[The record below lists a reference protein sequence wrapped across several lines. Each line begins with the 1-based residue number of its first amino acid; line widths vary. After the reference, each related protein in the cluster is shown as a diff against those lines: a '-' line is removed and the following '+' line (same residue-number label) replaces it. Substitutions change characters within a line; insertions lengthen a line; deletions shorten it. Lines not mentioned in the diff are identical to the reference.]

1 METYQQIPVEI
12 LIELHE
18 RILAEDPT
26 AQAELSELLLPVI
39 TERLEKIFPKL
50 FDPDLID
57 ISATDALLSYFEKP
71 NRFQSSKQSLE
82 NYLVMSARGD
92 LLNSLK
98 PRKVDENSH
107 PLLEDVELWDS
118 FAEDNVEG
126 YVAIDETD
134 VENEVFLKLSPLIQ
148 KIKKL
153 FPDSVDQ
160 ELVRMLMLGIRETEK
175 YAKVLGIEHF
185 NLEEQKNIVKR
196 NKDRIKK
203 TIIRNID
210 PNELRNDI

>member
-1 METYQQIPVEI
+1 LASNRQISEEI
-12 LIELHE
+12 LNELHE
-18 RILAEDPT
+18 RILVEDPT
-26 AQAELSELLLPVI
+26 AHAELSELLLPVI
-39 TERLEKIFPKL
+39 TKRLEKRFPNL

-57 ISATDALLSYFEKP
+57 IAVTDALLSYFEKP
-71 NRFQSSKQSLE
+71 KQFQPNKKSLE

-107 PLLEDVELWDS
+107 SLLEDVELWDS
-118 FAEDNVEG
+118 YAENNVEG

-134 VENEVFLKLSPLIQ
+134 IEDEVFIKLSPIIQ
-148 KIKKL
+148 KIKEL
-153 FPDSVDQ
+153 FPDPVDQ
-160 ELVRMLMLGIRETEK
+160 ELVEMLMREIRETDE
-175 YAKVLGIEHF
+175 YARVLGIEHLS
-185 NLEEQKNIVKR
+185 LEEQKNIVKR

-210 PNELRNDI
+210 PNELRNDT